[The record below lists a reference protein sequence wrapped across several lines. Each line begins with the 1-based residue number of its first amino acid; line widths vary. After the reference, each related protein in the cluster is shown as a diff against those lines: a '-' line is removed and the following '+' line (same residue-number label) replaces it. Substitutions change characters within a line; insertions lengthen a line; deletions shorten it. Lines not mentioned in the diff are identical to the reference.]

1 MHALM
6 NSPRTLMIVGGVA
19 VVGLGMAVPQ
29 FIGAFREADPNEHPV
44 DPIPFVAPATPG
56 AGAANDP
63 SASASNS
70 AQKAEEEEE
79 APPTPVLETSAE
91 GDVDASIKMRFA
103 TVETGESVQATIK
116 LGNRSKT
123 DFYLPGPGEPNPML
137 AVVVQD
143 AEGAEVRHVVETS
156 KGGQLPRRVA
166 KLGSG
171 FEIELPILVVGEDE
185 TPLAPGT
192 YTAYVE
198 FRPDARLARLGLPI
212 WSAPKGPV
220 HSDTVTLVV
229 TEKAPK

>member
-1 MHALM
+1 
-6 NSPRTLMIVGGVA
+6 MIVGGVA

-29 FIGAFREADPNEHPV
+29 FVGAFRDADPNEHPV
-44 DPIPFVAPATPG
+44 DPVPFVAPPAQAAPG
-56 AGAANDP
+56 AQDP
-63 SASASNS
+63 ASASSNY
-70 AQKAEEEEE
+70 APKVEEEEE
-79 APPTPVLETSAE
+79 APPTPVLETSAD

-103 TVETGESVQATIK
+103 TVETGDRVQATIK

-166 KLGSG
+166 KLASG
-171 FEIELPILVVGEDE
+171 FEIEIPILVVGEDE

-192 YTAYVE
+192 YTAYAE
-198 FRPDARLARLGLPI
+198 FRPDPRLARLGLPI

-229 TEKAPK
+229 TQKTPK